1 MIVFESRAYGS
12 PLQFAAVDEAIK
24 VTQFIRNKA
33 LRYWMDHRGVG
44 KYDLNNLCKTLA
56 AEYPFADHL
65 NSMARQ
71 SASERTWSAIARF
84 YDACKKRTK
93 GKKGYPK
100 FRKDVRSVE
109 YKTSGW
115 KLSEDRK
122 SIKFTDGLRIGTL
135 KLKGTRDL
143 FHYQITQFKR
153 VRLVKKADGY
163 YVQFCLDADRR
174 EALPA
179 AGKTVGLDVGLTSF
193 YTDSFGHREDNP
205 RFLRT
210 AESALKRLRRRV
222 SKKKPARGTPV
233 SRNVLNAKKRL
244 ARKHLKVSRQRKD
257 HATKLARCVIRSHDL
272 VAYEDLQISS
282 MVKNHQLAKSISD
295 ASWYAFRVLLESY
308 AKIYGRVVVAV
319 PPQFTS
325 VICSRCGQKVHKT
338 LSTRTHRCPSCGY
351 GADRDENA
359 AINVLQ
365 RGLEKLSTAGH
376 AGSYAW
382 GDSASTLS
390 SYATPAQVESL
401 NQESHGL

>member
-135 KLKGTRDL
+135 KLKGTR
-143 FHYQITQFKR
+143 FST
-153 VRLVKKADGY
+153 G
-163 YVQFCLDADRR
+163 
-174 EALPA
+174 
-179 AGKTVGLDVGLTSF
+179 
-193 YTDSFGHREDNP
+193 
-205 RFLRT
+205 
-210 AESALKRLRRRV
+210 
-222 SKKKPARGTPV
+222 
-233 SRNVLNAKKRL
+233 
-244 ARKHLKVSRQRKD
+244 
-257 HATKLARCVIRSHDL
+257 
-272 VAYEDLQISS
+272 
-282 MVKNHQLAKSISD
+282 QLA
-295 ASWYAFRVLLESY
+295 LE
-308 AKIYGRVVVAV
+308 GV
-319 PPQFTS
+319 PEGF
-325 VICSRCGQKVHKT
+325 
-338 LSTRTHRCPSCGY
+338 
-351 GADRDENA
+351 
-359 AINVLQ
+359 
-365 RGLEKLSTAGH
+365 KLSLSIWSLCETA
-376 AGSYAW
+376 
-382 GDSASTLS
+382 TS
-390 SYATPAQVESL
+390 SSL
-401 NQESHGL
+401 EM